1 MTRMMRMEMRMMMK
15 TMIIKMMGMALMK
28 MKKKERKRTMKL
40 QEWITK
46 LQEGLY
52 KTIILK
58 WRWTLDMVHGG
69 TNTSLGHG
77 DHGIMDIF
85 T

>member
-58 WRWTLDMVHGG
+58 WIWMLDMVHGG

-77 DHGIMDIF
+77 DRGIMDIF